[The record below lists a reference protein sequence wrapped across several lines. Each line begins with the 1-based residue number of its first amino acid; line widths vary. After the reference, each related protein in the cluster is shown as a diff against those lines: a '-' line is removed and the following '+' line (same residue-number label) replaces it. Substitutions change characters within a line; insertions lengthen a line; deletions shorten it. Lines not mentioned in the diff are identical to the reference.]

1 MKLYNILI
9 ICILSLLN
17 CKNSNADYDRKSE
30 IVTHDMVPKEYIGK
44 YIVYIQTEQTS
55 AGMASI
61 TYNFEINKVNAYL
74 ETQTYHEPIRCN
86 GIFRI
91 INKKDHLELYY
102 DGKNDLCKSAKPNFR
117 IKKEKGKYFIKGIGG
132 ELTYLDWQKLKK
144 VK

>member
-1 MKLYNILI
+1 MKLYNILMI
-9 ICILSLLN
+9 YVLFLLS
-17 CKNSNADYDRKSE
+17 CKSNNINYDRKLE
-30 IVTHDMVPKEYIGK
+30 ITKNNTIPKEYIGR
-44 YIVYIQTEQTS
+44 YTAYIQTEQTS